1 MMNDLL
7 LPQQRQHVQ
16 QQRQQRSDER
26 SSAIVER
33 GIVVQ
38 STFNTVCAIEYLRSH
53 NVQSGIIERV
63 LLHPEQRRQ
72 QDHCVHR

>member
-1 MMNDLL
+1 MNDLHL
-7 LPQQRQHVQ
+7 LRTMQEHY
-16 QQRQQRSDER
+16 QRSDSH

-33 GIVVQ
+33 GIIVQ

-53 NVQSGIIERV
+53 NVQPHIIERV

-72 QDHCVHR
+72 LVH

>member
-7 LPQQRQHVQ
+7 LPRQLQHVQ
-16 QQRQQRSDER
+16 QQRSDER

-53 NVQSGIIERV
+53 NVQPGIIERV

-72 QDHCVHR
+72 QVH

>member
-1 MMNDLL
+1 MMNDLR

>member
-1 MMNDLL
+1 MMNDLHL
-7 LPQQRQHVQ
+7 LPTMQEHY
-16 QQRQQRSDER
+16 QRSDSH

-33 GIVVQ
+33 GIIVQ

-53 NVQSGIIERV
+53 NVQPHIIERV

-72 QDHCVHR
+72 LVH

>member
-1 MMNDLL
+1 MNDLHFS
-7 LPQQRQHVQ
+7 PTMQEHY
-16 QQRQQRSDER
+16 QRSDSH

-33 GIVVQ
+33 GIIVQ

-53 NVQSGIIERV
+53 NVQPQIIERV

-72 QDHCVHR
+72 AVH

>member
-1 MMNDLL
+1 MNDMLFSN
-7 LPQQRQHVQ
+7 Q

-53 NVQSGIIERV
+53 NVQPSIIERV

-72 QDHCVHR
+72 QVH

>member
-7 LPQQRQHVQ
+7 FPQQLQHVQ
-16 QQRQQRSDER
+16 QGQQHQQRSDER

-63 LLHPEQRRQ
+63 LLHPQQRRQ
-72 QDHCVHR
+72 QAH

>member
-1 MMNDLL
+1 MNDLL
-7 LPQQRQHVQ
+7 FPQQLQ
-16 QQRQQRSDER
+16 QRPQVPPRQQRSDER

-33 GIVVQ
+33 GIIVQ

-53 NVQSGIIERV
+53 NVQAGIIERV

-72 QDHCVHR
+72 QVH

>member
-1 MMNDLL
+1 M
-7 LPQQRQHVQ
+7 QEHY
-16 QQRQQRSDER
+16 QRSDSH

-33 GIVVQ
+33 GIIVQ

-53 NVQSGIIERV
+53 NVQPHIIERV

-72 QDHCVHR
+72 LVH

>member
-1 MMNDLL
+1 MNDLL
-7 LPQQRQHVQ
+7 FPTQQQ
-16 QQRQQRSDER
+16 QLQRQQRSDER

-33 GIVVQ
+33 GIIVQ

-53 NVQSGIIERV
+53 NVQPGIIERV

-72 QDHCVHR
+72 QVH